1 MIKYQGELC
10 MVSIKCFKKEYVKAI
25 RNGDAA
31 LFAGAGLSR
40 PSGFV
45 VWKELLRPLAADIGI
60 NIDEEHDLT
69 AVAQYVKN
77 KQGNRGTINQAIL
90 DAFRKDVQINE
101 NVKILTRLPI
111 FTYWT
116 TNYDQL
122 IEKALE
128 DNNRKPDVKTES
140 CQLPYTIHDRDVI
153 VYKMHGDCNAVA
165 NAVLTKEDYIRYE
178 INYPY
183 FRDILQGDLLSK
195 TFLFVGFSF
204 DDPNFESI
212 LNQITLRLNGN
223 IHNHYC
229 FMKRVSMEECDN
241 QEEFGYKKAVQ
252 DLREDD
258 LKRHGIQTVY
268 VNDYEEITLILRDI
282 EKQVKSK
289 NVFISGS
296 ADFFDEGWAKDEIE
310 KLSYT
315 LSKNLISKEFK
326 ITSGFGNVIGSS
338 IINGALDE
346 INSSHFKH
354 YDEHLCLRPFPQNIA
369 DESERNGKWKKYRED
384 MLNDNGVAIFLCGNK
399 RDSSGKKTV
408 SEGCIQEFNI
418 AKENN
423 CIIIPIAS
431 TGGAA
436 HDIMNKIKSDIS
448 NYSYIESYVDV
459 LENEKK
465 IDVIVDQILEL
476 LESN

>member
-1 MIKYQGELC
+1 
-10 MVSIKCFKKEYVKAI
+10 MVSIECFKKEYVKAI

-45 VWKELLRPLAADIGI
+45 VWKELLRPLATDIGI

-77 KQGNRGTINQAIL
+77 ERGNRGTINQTIL
-90 DAFRKDVQINE
+90 DAFNKDVQINE

-111 FTYWT
+111 YTYWT
-116 TNYDQL
+116 TNYDHL

-128 DNNRKPDVKTES
+128 ENNRKPDVKTES
-140 CQLPYTIHDRDVI
+140 SQLANTIHDRDAI
-153 VYKMHGDCNAVA
+153 VYKMHGDCNTAA
-165 NAVLTKEDYIRYE
+165 RAVLTKEDYIRYE
-178 INYPY
+178 KNYPY

-212 LNQITLRLNGN
+212 LNQITLRLEEN

-229 FMKRVSMEECDN
+229 FMKRVSMEECDD

-258 LKRHGIQTVY
+258 LKKHGIQIVY
-268 VNDYEEITLILRDI
+268 VDDYSEITSILQDV
-282 EKQVKSK
+282 ESQVKSK

-310 KLSYT
+310 NFAFT
-315 LSKNLISKEFK
+315 LSKKLIVKEYK

-384 MLNDNGVAIFLCGNK
+384 MLSDNGVAIFLCGNK
-399 RDSSGKKTV
+399 RNSSGGKII
-408 SEGCIQEFNI
+408 SDGCIQEFNI

-431 TGGAA
+431 TGDAA
-436 HDIMNKIKSDIS
+436 QDIMNKMKSNIS
-448 NYSYIESYVDV
+448 SFSYIDHYVDV
-459 LENEKK
+459 LENEKN
-465 IDVIVDQILEL
+465 IDIIVDQILKL

>member
-1 MIKYQGELC
+1 
-10 MVSIKCFKKEYVKAI
+10 MVSIECFKKEYVKAI

-45 VWKELLRPLAADIGI
+45 VWKELLRPLAQDIGI

-69 AVAQYVKN
+69 AVAQYIKN
-77 KQGNRGTINQAIL
+77 NQGNRGSINDAIL
-90 DAFRKDVQINE
+90 NAFKKDVKINE
-101 NVKILTRLPI
+101 NVEILTRLPI

-116 TNYDQL
+116 TNYDEL
-122 IEKALE
+122 IEKALR
-128 DNNRKPDVKTES
+128 DNNRNPDVKIQS
-140 CQLPYTIHDRDVI
+140 SQLANTMHDRDAV
-153 VYKMHGDCNAVA
+153 VYKMHGDCNTAA

-258 LKRHGIQTVY
+258 LKKHGIQTVY
-268 VNDYEEITLILRDI
+268 VDDYSEITSILQDV
-282 EKQVKSK
+282 ESQVKSK

-296 ADFFDEGWAKDEIE
+296 ADFFDEGWSKDEIE
-310 KLSYT
+310 KLAFT
-315 LSKNLISKEFK
+315 LSKKLIVKEYK

-346 INSSHFKH
+346 INSSNFKH
-354 YDEHLCLRPFPQNIA
+354 YEEHLCLRPFPQNIA
-369 DESERNGKWKKYRED
+369 DESVRAVKWKKYREE
-384 MLNDNGVAIFLCGNK
+384 MLSDNGVAIFLCGNK
-399 RDSSGKKTV
+399 RNSSGEKII
-408 SEGCIQEFNI
+408 SDGCIQEFNI

-431 TGGAA
+431 TGDAA
-436 HDIMNKIKSDIS
+436 QDIMNKMKSNIS
-448 NYSYIESYVDV
+448 SFSYIDPYVDV
-459 LENEKK
+459 LENEKN
-465 IDVIVDQILEL
+465 IDVIVDHILKL
-476 LESN
+476 LESI

>member
-1 MIKYQGELC
+1 
-10 MVSIKCFKKEYVKAI
+10 MVSIECFKKEYVKAI
-25 RNGDAA
+25 RNGNAA

-45 VWKELLRPLAADIGI
+45 VWKELLRPLATEIGI

-77 KQGNRGTINQAIL
+77 EQGNRGTINQIIL
-90 DAFRKDVQINE
+90 NAFNKDVQINE

-111 FTYWT
+111 YTYWT
-116 TNYDQL
+116 TNYDHL
-122 IEKALE
+122 IEKSLE

-140 CQLPYTIHDRDVI
+140 SQLANTIHDRDAI
-153 VYKMHGDCNAVA
+153 VYKMHGDCNTAA
-165 NAVLTKEDYIRYE
+165 RAVLTKEDYIRYE
-178 INYPY
+178 KNYPY

-212 LNQITLRLNGN
+212 LNQITLRLNEN

-229 FMKRVSMEECDN
+229 FMKRVNREECEND
-241 QEEFGYKKAVQ
+241 EEFGYKQARQKF
-252 DLREDD
+252 REND
-258 LKRHGIQTVY
+258 LKNHGIQTVY
-268 VNDYEEITLILRDI
+268 VDDYSEITRILRDV
-282 EKQVKSK
+282 ENRVKSK

-296 ADFFDEGWAKDEIE
+296 ADFFDKGWTKDEIE
-310 KLSYT
+310 KLAFT
-315 LSKNLISKEFK
+315 LSKKLIAKEFK

-346 INSSHFKH
+346 INSNNFKH

-369 DESERNGKWKKYRED
+369 DESERAVKWKKYRED
-384 MLNDNGVAIFLCGNK
+384 MLSDNGVAIFLCGNK
-399 RDSSGKKTV
+399 RDSSGKKIV
-408 SEGCIQEFNI
+408 SDGCIQEFNI

-431 TGGAA
+431 TGDAA
-436 HDIMNKIKSDIS
+436 NDIMNKMQSGIS
-448 NYSYIESYVDV
+448 NYSYIEPYVDV
-459 LENEKK
+459 LENEKN
-465 IDVIVDQILEL
+465 IDVIVDHILKL
-476 LESN
+476 LESI